1 MCPQQPSSYA
11 DVASLEEDCLCLNVT
26 IPRRAGSHRGKPVM
40 VWIHGDG
47 AIGAGSIFDARRLA
61 TIGDVMV
68 VTINYRLGIFGAFGH
83 PGLDGSG
90 TFGLQD
96 QQAALRWVSR
106 NAAAFGGDPDNVTV
120 FGESYGGL
128 STSAHLVA
136 PGSAGLF
143 HRAIIQ
149 SGFALMDLPA
159 GGIFPG
165 LPALPWYGWRA
176 SSEVEALG
184 AAMAPQLG
192 CSAPAA
198 TLACLRDLPAEDL
211 FPGAAPFQPYGIG
224 NSVLPEV
231 PAQAMRDGHFHRV
244 PVISGGTRDEHR
256 LFVGLFRVLAGQPV
270 TAELYPSLLADAFG
284 ELADQ
289 VLAQYPLTGFRSPN
303 LAWATVLT
311 DRMWARSTFEQ
322 HRLLAERV
330 PTFAYEFAD
339 QDAPMYL
346 PFPEDFPPG
355 AFHAADVPCLFPDRP
370 VPRRQ
375 HAQPAAPL

>member
-1 MCPQQPSSYA
+1 M
-11 DVASLEEDCLCLNVT
+11 
-26 IPRRAGSHRGKPVM
+26 PRRSSHIAGVM
-40 VWIHGDG
+40 
-47 AIGAGSIFDARRLA
+47 
-61 TIGDVMV
+61 
-68 VTINYRLGIFGAFGH
+68 
-83 PGLDGSG
+83 
-90 TFGLQD
+90 
-96 QQAALRWVSR
+96 
-106 NAAAFGGDPDNVTV
+106 
-120 FGESYGGL
+120 
-128 STSAHLVA
+128 
-136 PGSAGLF
+136 
-143 HRAIIQ
+143 
-149 SGFALMDLPA
+149 
-159 GGIFPG
+159 
-165 LPALPWYGWRA
+165 
-176 SSEVEALG
+176 
-184 AAMAPQLG
+184 
-192 CSAPAA
+192 
-198 TLACLRDLPAEDL
+198 PAEDL

-355 AFHAADVPCLFPDRP
+355 AFHAADVPCLFPDRQFLAASTP
-370 VPRRQ
+370 NQRRLSDQDDPLLDELRAQRRSQRRPAATMASLRPDAAGAARAVPRAGYRRHQ
-375 HAQPAAPL
+375 ARGLRRRARSRVLVRELP